1 MKNSLS
7 LSSLSHT
14 WIFDLDGTIVL
25 HNGYLNGEDQLLPGV
40 SDFFSKIP
48 KDDAIIILTAREK
61 KYRKETENF
70 LSQNQI
76 RFDLIIFGMPH
87 GERILIN
94 DVKPSGLRTAYSINK
109 IRDKGFIDFD
119 FNIEKFL

>member
-1 MKNSLS
+1 MKNSIS

-48 KDDAIIILTAREK
+48 KDDAIIILTARDK

-70 LSQNQI
+70 LSLNKI
-76 RFDLIIFGMPH
+76 RFDLIIFEMPH

-109 IRDKGFIDFD
+109 IRDNGFKDFD